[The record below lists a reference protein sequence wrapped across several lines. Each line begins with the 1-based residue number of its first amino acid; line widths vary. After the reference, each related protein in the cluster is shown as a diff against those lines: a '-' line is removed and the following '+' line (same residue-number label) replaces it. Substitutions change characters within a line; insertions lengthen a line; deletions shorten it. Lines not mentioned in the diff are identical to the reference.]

1 MDIRMPK
8 LGMEMTEGTLS
19 RWLVEDGATVEKGQP
34 IYEVETEK
42 VESEVCAPEAGRLHK
57 TAEAG
62 TVYEV
67 GSLLGHLTGPT
78 LGL

>member
-1 MDIRMPK
+1 MDLRMPK
-8 LGMEMTEGTLS
+8 FGMEMTEGTLS

-42 VESEVCAPEAGRLHK
+42 VENEVCAPEAGRLEQ

-62 TVYEV
+62 AVYEV
-67 GSLLGHLTGPT
+67 GELLGHLEGPT
-78 LGL
+78 EGP

>member
-42 VESEVCAPEAGRLHK
+42 VENEVCAPDSGVLRQTARAGDVY
-57 TAEAG
+57 AVG
-62 TVYEV
+62 T
-67 GSLLGHLTGPT
+67 LLGRVSSPEP
-78 LGL
+78 

>member
-19 RWLVEDGATVEKGQP
+19 RWLVENGTRVEKDQP

-42 VESEVCAPEAGRLHK
+42 VESEVCAPESGRLSQ
-57 TAEAG
+57 TAQPGA
-62 TVYEV
+62 VYEV
-67 GSLLGHLTGPT
+67 GSLLGYLTA
-78 LGL
+78 